1 MKKYL
6 YIAFAAMCLTCC
18 TQEDTIDEKSE
29 SNNNVITVALKMK
42 GDISTS
48 ETPITR
54 ADTESR
60 DLIGIAVYKGT
71 TPFAFGIFDNLD
83 DVSINLIAGS
93 NYRFKCTMIK
103 DAKDKLWFLSDDE
116 TATQRFCCTFPF
128 AIIRDSFVQ
137 RGTHYI
143 YHIKG
148 LLCNGGFLY
157 RNDKT
162 IDFLD
167 HNAVSLSKASYYE
180 NLTYSTRPSE
190 TIGAQIERFY
200 GEINGYTPTVDGV
213 VEFDMKRVSFGL
225 KLKVTGI
232 PDGNVDVTYNGITE
246 TGISNDFEGQTMMF
260 SMANIYDAWQ
270 YANNDYQEQIQVSV
284 VWHRTL
290 VNVDQD
296 LGTKTVNVKR
306 NAVNIIHLKL
316 NSNDGSRSFGVSE
329 EVEEMGEEEAQVSSS
344 SQ

>member
-1 MKKYL
+1 MKKFL

-18 TQEDTIDEKSE
+18 TQEDAIDEKSE

-83 DVSINLIAGS
+83 NVSINLIAGS
-93 NYRFKCTMIK
+93 SYRFKCTMIK
-103 DAKDKLWFLSDDE
+103 DAKDKLWFYSDDE
-116 TATQRFCCTFPF
+116 TSTERFSWTFPF
-128 AIIRDSFVQ
+128 TIANNEATNYLKSIWAVEEF
-137 RGTHYI
+137 
-143 YHIKG
+143 
-148 LLCNGGFLY
+148 LCNGGFLY
-157 RNDKT
+157 RNVKT
-162 IDFLD
+162 IDYLD
-167 HNAVSLSKASYYE
+167 LSAVSLAERKMWTDRYGKSYY
-180 NLTYSTRPSE
+180 RPSE

-200 GEINGYTPTVDGV
+200 GEINNYTPTVDGV

-246 TGISNDFEGQTMMF
+246 TGISNDFEGP
-260 SMANIYDAWQ
+260 
-270 YANNDYQEQIQVSV
+270 QI
-284 VWHRTL
+284 
-290 VNVDQD
+290 
-296 LGTKTVNVKR
+296 
-306 NAVNIIHLKL
+306 
-316 NSNDGSRSFGVSE
+316 
-329 EVEEMGEEEAQVSSS
+329 
-344 SQ
+344 